1 MVFRRQF
8 GFRRRFEFGL
18 AWRTAI
24 LIAAIALLAEAMQ
37 TPDLRAARLV
47 TVLIALAALTSLWE
61 LIRRTNFQVARFIE
75 SVRFE
80 DYAQRF
86 SDPSGGGFDVLG
98 QTLDSAL
105 KTLQDRHVQA
115 SGEARYLSA
124 IVDDSPS
131 ALLAVDQDGKV
142 ELLNKAARQL
152 LGRHHIARAEDLRSL
167 GPELVAASQLP
178 PGTRKITRLMIDG
191 VPHRAIFASAHVA
204 RLEGGV
210 TVLSILPVQSELG
223 ALEIAAQADLVRV
236 LTHEIM
242 NSLTPVTSLA
252 RSAAEMVAAAEAKGV
267 ELADARIATE
277 TVARRAEGISRFV
290 ESYREFAQAPEV
302 HRHAFPAKPWAEE
315 ILRLAV
321 ASAGDR
327 QVDMRIEVSPPT
339 HKINADPELLAQALL
354 NLLRNAVRATNDSD
368 QPMIRFAISR
378 QGRGQSRIE
387 IRDNGPGIPPDRRDD
402 IFLPFYTTHRGGSG
416 VGLSFARQV
425 ALAHGGSISAG
436 EAPEGGAS
444 LLMVI

>member
-1 MVFRRQF
+1 MAFKEKF
-8 GFRRRFEFGL
+8 DFRRRFEFGL
-18 AWRTAI
+18 AWRTAV
-24 LIAAIALLAEAMQ
+24 LIAAIALLAEAMS
-37 TPDLRAARLV
+37 TPDLRAARVV

-61 LIRRTNFQVARFIE
+61 FIRRTNFQVARFIE

-98 QTLDSAL
+98 ETLDAAL
-105 KTLQDRHVQA
+105 KTLQARHITA

-131 ALLAVDQDGKV
+131 ALLAIDQDGKV
-142 ELLNKAARQL
+142 ELLNKSARQL
-152 LGRHHIARAEDLRSL
+152 LGRHQIARAEDLRTL
-167 GPELVAASQLP
+167 GPELVAAAQLP
-178 PGTRKITRLMIDG
+178 PGTRKITRLLIDG

-210 TVLSILPVQSELG
+210 MVLSILPVQSELG
-223 ALEIAAQADLVRV
+223 ALEVAAQADLVRV

-252 RSAAEMVAAAEAKGV
+252 RSASEMVAAAEAKGV
-267 ELADARIATE
+267 DLGEARVATE

-302 HRHAFPAKPWAEE
+302 SRQSFPAQPWAEE
-315 ILRLAV
+315 ILRLAS

-327 QVDMRIEVSPPT
+327 RIDMRLEVNPPSL
-339 HKINADPELLAQALL
+339 KLNADPELLAQALL
-354 NLLRNAVRATNDSD
+354 NLLRNAIRATAESE
-368 QPMIRFAISR
+368 QPIIRFVIGR
-378 QGRGQSRIE
+378 QSRGQCRIA
-387 IRDNGPGIPPDRRDD
+387 IRDNGPGIPEDRRDD

-436 EAPEGGAS
+436 DAPEGGAL
-444 LLMVI
+444 LLMFV

>member
-1 MVFRRQF
+1 MAFRKELS
-8 GFRRRFEFGL
+8 FRHRFEFGL
-18 AWRTAI
+18 AWRTTM
-24 LIAAIALLAEAMQ
+24 LVAAIWLLAEALK
-37 TPDLRAARLV
+37 TPDLRAARV
-47 TVLIALAALTSLWE
+47 VAVLIAVAALASLWE
-61 LIRRTNFQVARFIE
+61 LIRRTNFQVSRFIE

-98 QTLDSAL
+98 DTLDAAL
-105 KTLQDRHVQA
+105 RTLQVRHISA

-131 ALLAVDQDGKV
+131 ALLAIDEDGKL
-142 ELLNKAARQL
+142 ELLNKSARQL
-152 LGRHHIARAEDLRSL
+152 LGRHHVVRVGDLSVL
-167 GPELVAASQLP
+167 GPELAAAAQLP
-178 PGTRKITRLMIDG
+178 PGSRKVTRLIIDG

-223 ALEIAAQADLVRV
+223 ALEVAAQADLVRV

-267 ELADARIATE
+267 ELGDARIATE

-302 HRHAFPAKPWAEE
+302 HRRAFPAKPWAEE
-315 ILRLAV
+315 ILRLAT

-327 QVDMRIEVSPPT
+327 KVEARLDVTPDT
-339 HKINADPELLAQALL
+339 LKISADPELLAQALI
-354 NLLRNAVRATNDSD
+354 NLLRNALRATAEAEK
-368 QPMIRFAISR
+368 PLIRLVVNR
-378 QGRGQSRIE
+378 QGRGQVRIE
-387 IRDNGPGIPPDRRDD
+387 IRDNGPGIPEDRRDD
-402 IFLPFYTTHRGGSG
+402 IFLPFYTTHKGGSG

-436 EAPEGGAS
+436 DAPEGGAC
-444 LLMVI
+444 LILVV

>member
-1 MVFRRQF
+1 MAFRQQL

-18 AWRTAI
+18 AWRTAV
-24 LIAAIALLAEAMQ
+24 LIAAIALLAEALQ
-37 TPDLRAARLV
+37 TPDLRAARIV
-47 TVLIALAALTSLWE
+47 TLLIALAALASLWE
-61 LIRRTNFQVARFIE
+61 FIRRTNFQVARFIE

-98 QTLDSAL
+98 QTLDAAL

-115 SGEARYLSA
+115 SGEARYLTA

-152 LGRHHIARAEDLRSL
+152 LGRHHIARAEDLRGL
-167 GPELVAASQLP
+167 GPELLAASQLP

-267 ELADARIATE
+267 ELADARVATE

-302 HRHAFPAKPWAEE
+302 HRHAFPAQSWAEE
-315 ILRLAV
+315 IMRLAT
-321 ASAGDR
+321 ASAGNR
-327 QVDMRIEVSPPT
+327 QIDMRIAVTPPA
-339 HKINADPELLAQALL
+339 HKINADPELLAQAVL
-354 NLLRNAVRATNDSD
+354 NLLRNAVRATADSD
-368 QPMIRFAISR
+368 QPMIRLAISR

-387 IRDNGPGIPPDRRDD
+387 IRDNGPGIPEDRRDD

-436 EAPEGGAS
+436 DAAEGGAS

>member
-1 MVFRRQF
+1 MAFKQKPA
-8 GFRRRFEFGL
+8 FRRRFEFGL
-18 AWRTAI
+18 AWRTGV
-24 LIAAIALLAEAMQ
+24 LLAAIWLFVEAMRV
-37 TPDLRAARLV
+37 PDLRAARLV
-47 TVLIALAALTSLWE
+47 AAFIALAALASFWSF
-61 LIRRTNFQVARFIE
+61 IRRTNFQVARFIE

-98 QTLDSAL
+98 DTLDAAL
-105 KTLQDRHVQA
+105 KQLQARHLSA
-115 SGEARYLSA
+115 SSEARYLSA

-131 ALLAVDQDGKV
+131 ALVAIDQDGKV
-142 ELLNKAARQL
+142 DMLNKSARQL
-152 LGRHHIARAEDLRSL
+152 MARLHIARAEDLREL
-167 GPELVAASQLP
+167 GPELAAAAQLP
-178 PGTRKITRLMIDG
+178 PGTRKITRLMIEG

-252 RSAAEMVAAAEAKGV
+252 RSAAEMVAAAEAKGID
-267 ELADARIATE
+267 LGDARIATE
-277 TVARRAEGISRFV
+277 TVARRSEGISRFV

-302 HRHAFPAKPWAEE
+302 HRQSFPAKPWAEE
-315 ILRLAV
+315 IMRLAT
-321 ASAGDR
+321 ASMPARELDF
-327 QVDMRIEVSPPT
+327 RIDVSPPAL
-339 HKINADPELLAQALL
+339 KISGDPELLAQALI
-354 NLLRNAVRATNDSD
+354 NLLRNAIRAIADTENP
-368 QPMIRFAISR
+368 QLRFAVIR
-378 QGRGQSRIE
+378 QPRGQVRIE
-387 IRDNGPGIPPDRRDD
+387 IRDNGPGIPADRRDD
-402 IFLPFYTTHRGGSG
+402 IFLPFYTTHKGGSG

-436 EAPEGGAS
+436 DAPEGGAS
-444 LLMVI
+444 LIMVI

>member
-1 MVFRRQF
+1 MAFKQQL

-18 AWRTAI
+18 AWRTAV
-24 LIAAIALLAEAMQ
+24 LIAAIALLAEALQ
-37 TPDLRAARLV
+37 TPDLRAARIV
-47 TVLIALAALTSLWE
+47 TLLIALAALASLWE
-61 LIRRTNFQVARFIE
+61 FIRRTNFQVARFIE

-98 QTLDSAL
+98 QTLDAAL

-115 SGEARYLSA
+115 SGEARYLTA

-152 LGRHHIARAEDLRSL
+152 LGHHHIARADDLRGL
-167 GPELVAASQLP
+167 GPELLAASQLP

-223 ALEIAAQADLVRV
+223 ALEVAAQADLVRV

-252 RSAAEMVAAAEAKGV
+252 RSAAEMVATAESKGID
-267 ELADARIATE
+267 LGDARVATE
-277 TVARRAEGISRFV
+277 TVARRAEGILRFV
-290 ESYREFAQAPEV
+290 ESYREFAQSPEV
-302 HRHAFPAKPWAEE
+302 RRRSFPALPWAEE
-315 ILRLAV
+315 LLRLAL
-321 ASAGDR
+321 ANADERLSGAAL
-327 QVDMRIEVSPPT
+327 ELSPET
-339 HKINADPELLAQALL
+339 LKLNADPELL
-354 NLLRNAVRATNDSD
+354 
-368 QPMIRFAISR
+368 
-378 QGRGQSRIE
+378 
-387 IRDNGPGIPPDRRDD
+387 
-402 IFLPFYTTHRGGSG
+402 
-416 VGLSFARQV
+416 
-425 ALAHGGSISAG
+425 
-436 EAPEGGAS
+436 
-444 LLMVI
+444 